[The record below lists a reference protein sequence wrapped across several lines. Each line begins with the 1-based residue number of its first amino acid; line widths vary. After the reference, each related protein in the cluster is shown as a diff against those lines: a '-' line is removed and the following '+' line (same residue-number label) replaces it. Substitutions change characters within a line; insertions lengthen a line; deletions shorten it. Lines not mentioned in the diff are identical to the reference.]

1 MKDIHCSGAFSV
13 CILVSTWDLSWA
25 RAGPDKYD
33 TSTSSVC
40 WVTDGESV
48 CWCISTTVTTQPNF
62 ITWQRIL
69 QRLSMQVV
77 RSSQADCHDL
87 FAWLLRAL
95 KAADCRT
102 KSSGFVVNATG
113 RLSFCGTT
121 PACTQLWYQMK
132 LRFYQRCTVQCLRFT
147 IKKVGSPNRCNPWAY
162 WRLRAIGFGS

>member
-102 KSSGFVVNATG
+102 KSSGFVVNAVG
-113 RLSFCGTT
+113 RLRFRGTT
-121 PACTQLWYQMK
+121 SARRIYFCMHTIVISNEIKILAEVHCSM
-132 LRFYQRCTVQCLRFT
+132 FT
-147 IKKVGSPNRCNPWAY
+147 LHN
-162 WRLRAIGFGS
+162 